1 MLTTMHYIL
10 LLFLILFSNKIVC
23 QTDDY
28 SSRKTIVVIDPG
40 HGGRDSGALSRNGI
54 MEKDITLAVAEQII
68 NVGKTMKSEKVKIY
82 LTRYSDTLV
91 SLSDRI
97 KLARKLKADVFISL
111 HCNHSNN
118 PKARGVEV
126 YVSKHKS
133 KTSDKSI
140 LLAYLLE
147 KSLSLNI
154 GMKSRGV
161 KFANFQVLRDNN
173 SRVSV
178 LVELGFLSQTD
189 EEVYLSSKAAQL
201 IIAKLLSKSIIKN
214 LGF

>member
-1 MLTTMHYIL
+1 MHYIL
-10 LLFLILFSNKIVC
+10 LLYLILFSNKIVC
-23 QTDDY
+23 QTNNF

-54 MEKDITLAVAEQII
+54 MEKDITLAVAKQII

-178 LVELGFLSQTD
+178 LVELGFLSNGD
-189 EEVYLSSKAAQL
+189 EADYLIKTSSQNDLALL
-201 IIAKLLSKSIIKN
+201 ILKKIL
-214 LGF
+214 

>member
-1 MLTTMHYIL
+1 MLKTMRSIL
-10 LLFLILFSNKIVC
+10 LLFLILFSKKIVC
-23 QTDDY
+23 QTNNF

-54 MEKDITLAVAEQII
+54 MEKDITLAVAKQII

-154 GMKSRGV
+154 GMKGRGV

-178 LVELGFLSQTD
+178 LVELGFLSNGD
-189 EEVYLSSKAAQL
+189 EADYLIKTSSQNDLALL
-201 IIAKLLSKSIIKN
+201 ILKKILSATQ
-214 LGF
+214 